1 MRKATRDLNN
11 LLAGMGTPMEKIE
24 ALQKRNQELLGEM
37 KKLEREY
44 IKVKKR
50 SDQLQKERDTSRSE
64 LNRTTGLKE
73 KMEKVARDF
82 TKDNKKIRVR
92 LIVRLMGIWPD
103 ILYRMTSGVSKKQK
117 SEAGNKRARDTKL
130 CSVTSTA

>member
-44 IKVKKR
+44 TKVKKR

-82 TKDNKKIRVR
+82 TKDNKKIRVG
-92 LIVRLMGIWPD
+92 LIFCLIGIWSD
-103 ILYRMTSGVSKKQK
+103 NLYRMISGVSKKQK
-117 SEAGNKRARDTKL
+117 SEVGNT
-130 CSVTSTA
+130 

>member
-1 MRKATRDLNN
+1 
-11 LLAGMGTPMEKIE
+11 MGTPMEKIE

-44 IKVKKR
+44 TKVKKR

-82 TKDNKKIRVR
+82 TKDNKKIRVG
-92 LIVRLMGIWPD
+92 LIFCLIGIWSD
-103 ILYRMTSGVSKKQK
+103 NLYRMISGVSKKQK
-117 SEAGNKRARDTKL
+117 SEVGNT
-130 CSVTSTA
+130 